1 MGAVFEPFFGTGAA
15 RRIARTGMARAADGT
30 PVTERIAAATDAMAC
45 TAVNAPVPASTVA
58 DTSCFHCGLP
68 AAAPSQWKV
77 AIDGTERA
85 MCCPGCAAVAQAI
98 VDAGQSSWYA
108 TRDGYAARAQ
118 GADALPPELAL
129 YRNDDPR
136 FALDATDCEA
146 VLLVDGIRC
155 AACVWLVERRLL
167 QLPGVVKAEM
177 NVATGRLRVRWRK
190 DACQAADV
198 LRALHAIGYPAWP
211 YDAARHSRQLQQSG
225 RALGRRLFVACL
237 SMMQVMM
244 YVAPAYL
251 AGDAVNEGTLDDGM
265 AALMQWASLLLTLP
279 AICYS
284 ATPFFRSAWSSLRAR
299 ALGMDVPVAL
309 GIAAA
314 FGASVIATWRGHGDA
329 YYDSVTMFIFLLLCS
344 RWLELAARRKAASA
358 LERMQH
364 GLPASASLL
373 AGWPAVRAATVVDV
387 AALKAGDVIAVK
399 PGEAFAADGDIIEGA
414 TCADLSLLT
423 GESAPQPMAAGASV
437 PGGAINAGNAV
448 LLRVTRPAG
457 DSTLAGLLKLV
468 EKAGSGKPAI
478 ALWADRTASWFV
490 AALLLLATAS
500 WLWWHW
506 ADPARAWPVAIAVL
520 VVSCPC
526 ALSLATP
533 SALAAATDRL
543 LAQGILVVQPHVL
556 ETLHR
561 ATHVVFDKTGTLTEG
576 KPAVRHVE
584 RLGPAAGPDNC
595 AALRIA
601 AALETHSAHPIAR
614 AILAAAADGGLAA
627 RWTAMNVVETSGQG
641 LEGTVC
647 GQRYRLGNAAF
658 VGAIAGPDAGATN
671 DDHDNHDDNHGL
683 QTCGGMT
690 AVYLGTDGAWLA
702 CFYVSD
708 ALRDDAQ
715 RTVDYF
721 RARGKHVVLLS
732 GDRDAL
738 ARQVARQLG
747 IATVQGDCLPQQKVD
762 YVRQLQ
768 RDGAV
773 VAMVGDGIND
783 AAVLGSADVSFAMG
797 SGAALAQAHADAVL
811 LNGQLYAVADSA
823 RCAARAMAVIRQNL
837 AWAMLYNA
845 TAIPSAAFGLLNPWL
860 SGVGMALSSAVVV
873 INALRLRKA

>member
-1 MGAVFEPFFGTGAA
+1 MNAVL
-15 RRIARTGMARAADGT
+15 
-30 PVTERIAAATDAMAC
+30 AAAPS
-45 TAVNAPVPASTVA
+45 AVPQQDPC
-58 DTSCFHCGLP
+58 CFHCGLP
-68 AAAPSQWKV
+68 AAPNAQWTV
-77 AIDGTERA
+77 AIDGAPRQ

-108 TRDGYAARAQ
+108 TRDGYAATAS
-118 GADALPPELAL
+118 GADALPAELAL

-155 AACVWLVERRLL
+155 AACVWLIEHRLL
-167 QLPGVVKAEM
+167 QMPGVVQAEM
-177 NVATGRLRVRWRK
+177 NIATGRLRVRWRK
-190 DACQAADV
+190 DGCEAADV

-211 YDAARHSRQLQQSG
+211 YDAARHSRQLQQSSK
-225 RALGRRLFVACL
+225 ALGRRLFVAGL

-251 AGDAVNEGTLDDGM
+251 ADDAVNRGTLDDGM

-284 ATPFFRSAWSSLRAR
+284 ATPFFRGAWSSLRAR

-314 FGASVIATWRGHGDA
+314 FGASVIATWRGQGDV

-373 AGWPAVRAATVVDV
+373 AGWPTARIATVVDA

-399 PGEAFAADGDIIEGA
+399 PGEAFAADGDIIEGS
-414 TCADLSLLT
+414 TSADLSLLT
-423 GESAPQPMAAGASV
+423 GESAPQAMAAGATV

-448 LLRVTRPAG
+448 LLRVTRAAG

-468 EKAGSGKPAI
+468 EKAGSSKPAM
-478 ALWADRTASWFV
+478 AMWADRVASIFV
-490 AALLLLATAS
+490 AALLLLAAGA

-506 ADPARAWPVAIAVL
+506 ADPGRAWPVAIAVL

-561 ATHVVFDKTGTLTEG
+561 ATHIVFDKTGTLTEG
-576 KPAVRHVE
+576 KPAVRHVS
-584 RLGPAAGPDNC
+584 RMGPGAGPDNR
-595 AALRIA
+595 AALHIA
-601 AALETHSAHPIAR
+601 AALEANSAHPIAR
-614 AILAAAADGGLAA
+614 AISAAAESRIAA
-627 RWTAMNVVETSGQG
+627 RWTAMDVREMPGQG
-641 LEGTVC
+641 LEGFVC

-658 VGAIAGPDAGATN
+658 VAAIAGNDMGEPDDGAVPER
-671 DDHDNHDDNHGL
+671 
-683 QTCGGMT
+683 CGGGLT
-690 AVYLGTDGAWLA
+690 TVYLGTNGAWLA
-702 CFYVSD
+702 CFYICD
-708 ALRDDAQ
+708 ALRADAQ
-715 RTVDYF
+715 RTVDDF
-721 RARGKHVVLLS
+721 LKQGKQVVLLS
-732 GDRDAL
+732 GDRDRL
-738 ARQVARQLG
+738 ARQVANQLG
-747 IATVQGDCLPQQKVD
+747 ITMVQGDCLPQQKVD

-768 RDGAV
+768 RGGAV

-783 AAVLGSADVSFAMG
+783 AAVLRSADVSFAMG

-811 LNGQLYAVADSA
+811 LNGQLHAVADSA
-823 RCAARAMAVIRQNL
+823 HCAGRAMGVIRQNL

-845 TAIPSAAFGLLNPWL
+845 TAIPAAALGWLNPWL

>member
-1 MGAVFEPFFGTGAA
+1 MSAVLAPPLAVEGAA
-15 RRIARTGMARAADGT
+15 Q
-30 PVTERIAAATDAMAC
+30 DAC
-45 TAVNAPVPASTVA
+45 
-58 DTSCFHCGLP
+58 CFHCGLP
-68 AAAPSQWKV
+68 AAKSSPWQV
-77 AIDGTERA
+77 AIDGVQRT
-85 MCCPGCAAVAQAI
+85 MCCPGCAAVAQTI

-108 TRDGYAARAQ
+108 TRDGFAATAA

-136 FALDATDCEA
+136 FALDATDCQA

-155 AACVWLVERRLL
+155 AACVWLIERRLL
-167 QLPGVVKAEM
+167 QLPGVVSAEM
-177 NVATGRLRVRWRK
+177 NVATGRLCVRWRK
-190 DACQAADV
+190 DGCEAAEV
-198 LRALHAIGYPAWP
+198 LRTLHAIGYPAWP
-211 YDAARHSRQLQQSG
+211 YDVARHNRQLQQSG
-225 RALGRRLFVACL
+225 RALGRRLFVAGL

-251 AGDAVNEGTLDDGM
+251 ADDAVNQGTLDAGM

-284 ATPFFRSAWSSLRAR
+284 ATPFFRGAWTSLRAG

-309 GIAAA
+309 GIGAA
-314 FGASVIATWRGHGDA
+314 FGASVIATWRGVGEV

-358 LERMQH
+358 LERLQH
-364 GLPASASLL
+364 GLPASAALL
-373 AGWPAVRAATVVDV
+373 AGWPAARDATVID
-387 AALKAGDVIAVK
+387 AARLKAGDIIAVK

-414 TCADLSLLT
+414 TSADLSLLT
-423 GESAPQPMAAGASV
+423 GESAPQTVATGASV
-437 PGGAINAGNAV
+437 PGGAINAGQAV
-448 LLRVTRPAG
+448 LLRVTRAAG

-468 EKAGSGKPAI
+468 EQAGSAKPAI

-490 AALLLLATAS
+490 AALLLLATAA

-506 ADPARAWPVAIAVL
+506 IDPARAWPVAIAVL

-543 LAQGILVVQPHVL
+543 LAQGILVVRPHVL

-561 ATHVVFDKTGTLTEG
+561 ATHIVFDKTGTLTEG
-576 KPAVRHVE
+576 KPALRQVT
-584 RLGPAAGPDNC
+584 RLGPLGDSATGPDRDPD

-601 AALETHSAHPIAR
+601 AALEAHSAHPIAR
-614 AILAAAADGGLAA
+614 AILAAAVDGAVA
-627 RWTAMNVVETSGQG
+627 TRWSATDVRETPGQG
-641 LEGTVC
+641 LEGVVE
-647 GQRYRLGNAAF
+647 GRRYRLGNAAF
-658 VGAIAGPDAGATN
+658 VAALAGPALASGAGVAQDDA
-671 DDHDNHDDNHGL
+671 
-683 QTCGGMT
+683 MS
-690 AVYLGTDGAWLA
+690 AVYLGADGAWLA
-702 CFYVSD
+702 CFYISD
-708 ALRDDAQ
+708 ALRADAQ

-721 RARGKHVVLLS
+721 RAHGKQVVLLS
-732 GDRDAL
+732 GDRDVL
-738 ARQVARQLG
+738 ARQVAAQLG
-747 IATVQGDCLPQQKVD
+747 ITLVQGDCLPHQKVE
-762 YVRQLQ
+762 YVQRLQ
-768 RDGAV
+768 QGGAV

-811 LNGQLYAVADSA
+811 LNGQLHAVADSA
-823 RCAARAMAVIRQNL
+823 RSAARAMGVIRQNL

-845 TAIPSAAFGLLNPWL
+845 TAIPAAAFGLLNPWL

-873 INALRLRKA
+873 INAMRLRRT